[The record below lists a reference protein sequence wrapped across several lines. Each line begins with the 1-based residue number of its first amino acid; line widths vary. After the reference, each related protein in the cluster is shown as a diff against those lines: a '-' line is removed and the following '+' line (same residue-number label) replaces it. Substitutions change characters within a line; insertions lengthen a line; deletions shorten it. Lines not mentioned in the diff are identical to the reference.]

1 MPNGE
6 NNEVPQVGATE
17 QQTPAVDPF
26 AGLPEEFSWV
36 KKELSTVRADAARYR
51 TERNDERTLSAD
63 LKTRLDGAVTAEDF
77 EAAKSE
83 WDGKV
88 KTLVRERIIEKHR
101 LPEELAELLKGDDE
115 ASLAEHA
122 AKLAK
127 YVPAEPTEPI
137 VPVEPV
143 APVAPPLPP
152 SGGRDPGTP
161 ADDVDPADLVKQ
173 AKSQGFH

>member
-17 QQTPAVDPF
+17 QTPAAPAAEAL
-26 AGLPEEFSWV
+26 AGLPDEFKWLA
-36 KKELSTVRADAARYR
+36 KEVTTARNEAARYR
-51 TERNDERTLSAD
+51 TERNDLRKSLE
-63 LKTRLDGAVTAEDF
+63 GAVTAEDF
-77 EAAKSE
+77 EAAKTE

-88 KTLVRERIIEKHR
+88 RSLVREQIIKEHK
-101 LPEELAELLKGDDE
+101 LPEDLAELLKGDDE

-127 YVPAEPTEPI
+127 YVPAEPTEPLA
-137 VPVEPV
+137 PVEPV
-143 APVAPPLPP
+143 VPAAPPLPP
-152 SGGRDPGTP
+152 SGGRDPGAP
-161 ADDVDPADLVKQ
+161 ADDIDPADLVKQ